1 MPFCV
6 NCGTEVSD
14 TTKLCSNC
22 GHEAGSTPPASPPP
36 TRAPIPPPPS
46 APPAGSSP
54 TFDWRRVAVGN
65 WSGAGLTALSALL
78 VTGLLSGVM
87 ALLLKPADFG
97 IDNTLTLAA
106 VIAAGAFGADL
117 VIDVD
122 AEDVNSTL
130 SLGLFPLTVTI
141 IALVVAVLMFRRI
154 IQSYQ
159 SPYAALGDAARAAL
173 IFGGALML
181 PALIFR
187 SDNDETGRGWGRGI
201 SEEVFGKAELHS
213 NAASAF
219 FLGFLILFTVL
230 SLTVL
235 LAGRWPHEGLR
246 RVLDWVVAPLY
257 GHATT
262 FALLPVAGL
271 IGWLLLGFGE
281 DSIAANDPTA
291 DDLKALLTLVFGL
304 LASGGVWVMTLGA
317 GGAIGTKEEET
328 DERDVT
334 DWNHLWGQVTDDEPG
349 LWAAPAVM
357 LAVLVISAVV
367 VVRRAP
373 HDKVLRSLL
382 VWVGSLLAVV
392 PLMVRLSG
400 GHFVGEA
407 SFLGED
413 YEFSAYFGA
422 HGVQATFYLTGV
434 ALLVA
439 IAVAAITKNLDL
451 AQLRR
456 DVAASLRTLQSSP
469 PQPPSGAPGPT
480 HPPPSAPPPPPTA
493 Q

>member
-1 MPFCV
+1 M
-6 NCGTEVSD
+6 
-14 TTKLCSNC
+14 
-22 GHEAGSTPPASPPP
+22 
-36 TRAPIPPPPS
+36 
-46 APPAGSSP
+46 SP
-54 TFDWRRVAVGN
+54 TFDWRRVVVGN

-78 VTGLLSGVM
+78 VTGLLGGVM
-87 ALLLKPADFG
+87 AVLLKPADFG
-97 IDNTLTLAA
+97 VDNTLTLAA
-106 VIAAGAFGADL
+106 MIAAGAFGADL

-141 IALVVAVLMFRRI
+141 IALFVAVLVFRRV
-154 IQSYQ
+154 IQSYE
-159 SPYAALGDAARAAL
+159 SPYTALGDAVRAAL
-173 IFGGALML
+173 IFGLALMM

-187 SDNDETGRGWGRGI
+187 SDNDETGRGWGRAL
-201 SEEVFGKAELHS
+201 SEDVFGKADFHS

-219 FLGFLILFTVL
+219 FLGFLIL
-230 SLTVL
+230 LTVL
-235 LAGRWPHEGLR
+235 AMAVLLRGRWPHEGLR
-246 RVLDWVVAPLY
+246 RVLDWVAAPLY

-262 FALLPVAGL
+262 FVLLPVAGL

-281 DSIAANDPTA
+281 DSIAANDPTG

-304 LASGGVWVMTLGA
+304 LASGGVWVMSLGA
-317 GGAIGTKEEET
+317 GAAIGTKEEET
-328 DERDVT
+328 GESDVT
-334 DWNHLWGQVTDDEPG
+334 DWTHLWGQVTDDEPG

-357 LAVLVISAVV
+357 LAVLVVSAVV
-367 VVRRAP
+367 VVRKAP
-373 HDKVLRSLL
+373 HGKVLRSLL
-382 VWVGSLLAVV
+382 LWVGSLLAVV

-422 HGVQATFYLTGV
+422 YGVQATFYLTGV

-456 DVAASLRTLQSSP
+456 DVGAGLRKLQSSP
-469 PQPPSGAPGPT
+469 PQSPPGAAGPS
-480 HPPPSAPPPPPTA
+480 HPPPSSPPPPPPTP